1 MPPTMPP
8 TSALHSP
15 AIDEAL
21 DAVAG
26 RLRQSTATVRVAASR
41 RTAPIGQGA
50 AVVWSADG
58 LLLTNA
64 HVAHGADVLID
75 LPDERRL
82 PARVV
87 ARDARHDLAA
97 LRVDPGAI
105 PLVPALRADATELR
119 PGQLVLAFGH
129 PLGVSNSL
137 SMGVL
142 HGIRS
147 PYVRQPSVREAPP
160 LLCADIRLA
169 PGNSGGP
176 MADAAGRVIGINTL
190 IARGLGFAIPTD
202 RASRFVD
209 SLAPRPRLGLTVR
222 SVSVRGRGDATAAPA
237 LLVLEVASGLPAE
250 AAGFL
255 PGDVLFAFD
264 GHPLTAPSDLAA
276 ALAAASGAAHEL
288 TLGRGGRRMTRILPA
303 SAFGSHASR
312 AA

>member
-1 MPPTMPP
+1 MPP
-8 TSALHSP
+8 TSALHS
-15 AIDEAL
+15 AAVDDAL
-21 DAVAG
+21 DAVAV
-26 RLRQSTATVRVAASR
+26 RLRQSTATVHVGPGQRGASV
-41 RTAPIGQGA
+41 GQGA

-64 HVAHGADVLID
+64 HVARSTDVLID
-75 LPDERRL
+75 LPDERRV
-82 PARVV
+82 AGRVV

-97 LRVDPGAI
+97 VRVDPGAI
-105 PLVPALRADATELR
+105 PLVAAPLGSSSDLR

-137 SMGVL
+137 SLGVL

-147 PYVRQPSVREAPP
+147 PFGRQSRGSGAPP

-176 MADAAGRVIGINTL
+176 MADAAGRVIGLNAL
-190 IARGLGFAIPTD
+190 IARGLGFAVPTD

-222 SVSVRGRGDATAAPA
+222 SVRVRGRGDVEPSSA
-237 LLVLEVASGLPAE
+237 LLVLEVAPGLPAD
-250 AAGFL
+250 AAGLL

-264 GHPLTAPSDLAA
+264 GHALAVPDDLAA
-276 ALAAASGAAHEL
+276 ALAAAPGARHEL
-288 TLGRGGRRMTRILPA
+288 TIGRGGRRTTRVLPA
-303 SAFGSHASR
+303 NAFTPHASR

>member
-1 MPPTMPP
+1 MPP

-15 AIDEAL
+15 AVDDAL

-26 RLRQSTATVRVAASR
+26 RLRQSTATVRVGAGR
-41 RTAPIGQGA
+41 RSAPVGQGA

-64 HVAHGADVLID
+64 HVARTADVLID

-82 PARVV
+82 AARVV
-87 ARDARHDLAA
+87 ARDTRHDLAA

-105 PLVPALRADATELR
+105 PLVPATLAPSADLR

-129 PLGVSNSL
+129 PLGVSNAL
-137 SMGVL
+137 SIGVL

-147 PYVRQPSVREAPP
+147 PFGRQLQGGVAPP

-176 MADAAGRVIGINTL
+176 MADAAGHVIGINTM
-190 IARGLGFAIPTD
+190 IARGLGFAVPTD
-202 RASRFVD
+202 RASRFLG
-209 SLAPRPRLGLTVR
+209 SLAPRPVLGLTVR
-222 SVSVRGRGDATAAPA
+222 SVGVRGRGDAAPSPA
-237 LLVLEVASGLPAE
+237 LLVLEVAPGLPADV
-250 AAGFL
+250 AGLL

-264 GHPLTAPSDLAA
+264 GHPLTVPEDLAA
-276 ALAAASGAAHEL
+276 AMAAASGAAHEL
-288 TLGRGGRRMTRILPA
+288 ALGRGGRRTTRVLPA
-303 SAFGSHASR
+303 SAFTPRESR